1 MQVPQAQ
8 SSTAPARPSWRAQP
22 AVLLQSLRRFHEPL
36 KRADAHG
43 VSDLSRPTAIPCALW
58 RRLKTNLVAQ
68 AQSRHPP
75 HAATRLFRSRTFHP
89 TARAKGRTEL

>member
-1 MQVPQAQ
+1 VPQAL
-8 SSTAPARPSWRAQP
+8 SLDCACAPILTGTAAAFLRSP
-22 AVLLQSLRRFHEPL
+22 RRFREPL
-36 KRADAHG
+36 KRADSPG
-43 VSDLSRPTAIPCALW
+43 VSDLSQPTLITCAL
-58 RRLKTNLVAQ
+58 RRRHETNLVAQ